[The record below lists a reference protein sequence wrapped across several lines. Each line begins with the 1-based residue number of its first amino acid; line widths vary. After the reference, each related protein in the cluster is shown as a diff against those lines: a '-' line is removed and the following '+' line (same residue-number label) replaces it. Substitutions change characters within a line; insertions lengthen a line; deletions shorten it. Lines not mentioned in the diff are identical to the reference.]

1 MCGITGVVWKQG
13 PDRALI
19 AAMTALLAH
28 RGPDDAQ
35 LWTSP
40 EVALGF
46 RRLSIIDPEGGRQ
59 PVTSEDGG
67 VVAVCNGEIYN
78 HQAQR
83 RILERSGHRFRSASD
98 AEVIPHLYEVHGP
111 DFVSHLHGKFA
122 ILLYDADR
130 RRLVAARDGLGLKP
144 LYYLDTAAGFWLAS
158 EIKSLLLAPD
168 YRPTVDRRS
177 LDQLLTFKH
186 IPGDG
191 TLLGGIRF
199 LSPGHR
205 LVYDLAAE
213 RAVIEPFYV
222 IPDRPLVVGMAE
234 AAGEVR
240 RRFDDAV
247 RLRLMS
253 DVPVGVSLSGGL
265 DSSAVAA
272 SVALQTDRPPT
283 TFSVFVGDR
292 VNELP
297 FARLVADRY
306 RTDHHEIVVEP
317 EAFDAIIPRIL
328 WHLEEPMSI
337 SEVPTWYLG
346 KAVGERVRVLLCG
359 EGADELFGGY
369 KRFQPLNL
377 APWLPRRIL
386 QWGYVRGINGLTAR
400 QRCRLYSG
408 AQQPFRGP
416 DGNRWLDASLA
427 VSRTGTLNG
436 VLRYELGQQL
446 RSQTK
451 RLDKLTMAWGVE
463 ARCPFLDT
471 DLVGYVAN
479 LPGRLKV
486 RGFREKLLLKEAMA
500 DRLPPTI
507 LRRRKF
513 GLSNPVT
520 TLFRGPFADVC
531 RQAFRDHADL
541 LEPFFSLP
549 ALDALFGRIDRAP
562 TWLALPEQQLFHVYL
577 FLRWHQVFLG
587 GQIPAPMVASA
598 APLKA
603 TPTPAGA
610 VPAEGGSR

>member
-1 MCGITGVVWKQG
+1 
-13 PDRALI
+13 
-19 AAMTALLAH
+19 MTARLAH
-28 RGPDDAQ
+28 RGPDDEQ
-35 LWTSP
+35 LWTGP
-40 EVALGF
+40 DAALGF

-59 PVTSEDGG
+59 PVTNEDGG
-67 VVAVCNGEIYN
+67 IVAVCNGEIYN
-78 HQAQR
+78 HQALRQV
-83 RILERSGHRFRSASD
+83 LERSGHRFRSASD

-111 DFVSHLHGKFA
+111 EFVRLLHGKFA
-122 ILLYDADR
+122 LLLFDADR
-130 RRLVAARDGLGLKP
+130 RRLVAARDGMGLKP
-144 LYYLDTAAGFWLAS
+144 LYYLDTPAGLWLAS
-158 EIKSLLLAPD
+158 EIKSLMLAPD
-168 YRPTVDRRS
+168 FRPAVDRRS

-186 IPGDG
+186 IPGDA
-191 TLLGGIRF
+191 TLLEGIRF

-205 LVYDLAAE
+205 LVYDVAAGQ
-213 RAVIEPFYV
+213 ALIEPFFA
-222 IPDRPLVVGMAE
+222 IPDRPQVVGMAE

-240 RRFDDAV
+240 RRFDEAV

-253 DVPVGVSLSGGL
+253 DVPLGVSLSGGL

-272 SVALQTDRPPT
+272 SVALQTGRPPT

-328 WHLEEPMSI
+328 WHLEEPLSI

-346 KAVGERVRVLLCG
+346 KAVGKRVRVLLCG

-400 QRCRLYSG
+400 QRRRLYSG

-416 DGNRWLDASLA
+416 DGNPWLDQALA
-427 VSRTGTLNG
+427 GSRTGTLNG

-479 LPGRLKV
+479 LPGSLKV
-486 RGFREKLLLKEAMA
+486 RGFREKLLLKAAMA
-500 DRLPPTI
+500 DRLPATI
-507 LRRRKF
+507 LQRRKF
-513 GLSNPVT
+513 GMSNPVT
-520 TLFRGPFADVC
+520 TLFRGPFADLC

-541 LEPFFSLP
+541 LEPYVSLP
-549 ALDALFGRIDRAP
+549 ALDALFGRIGRAP
-562 TWLALPEQQLFHVYL
+562 GWLALPEQQLFHIYL

-587 GQIPAPMVASA
+587 GMIPAPREVSA
-598 APLKA
+598 APLPTA
-603 TPTPAGA
+603 SPTPGTTP
-610 VPAEGGSR
+610 V